1 VHIILT
7 FVSALPETT
16 GLFLVGFVLILS
28 GVVLRR
34 VLVMFERGIPGS
46 VKSADP
52 KEHLPK

>member
-34 VLVMFERGIPGS
+34 VLVMFERGMPGS